1 MKVCI
6 EFNMDGS
13 EFKSNYTSAIKRVMS
28 RAEFILKYDKK
39 EQFIAVM
46 RTRPE
51 ELKSTLRDKLGNVI
65 GSVRVENNS

>member
-1 MKVCI
+1 
-6 EFNMDGS
+6 MDGS

-65 GSVRVENNS
+65 GSIRVENNS

>member
-6 EFNMDGS
+6 EFNMGGS
-13 EFKSNYTSAIKRVMS
+13 EFKSNYTSAIKRVMN

-51 ELKSTLRDKLGNVI
+51 ELKSTLKDKLGNVI

>member
-13 EFKSNYTSAIKRVMS
+13 EFKSNYTSAIKRVMN